1 MFDSWLGFKS
11 AEKKKMQMMMMMM
24 TTATTTANSNGS
36 CKCSNPLQ
44 RSEIDVVVVAVELML
59 LLSMA
64 SVFFL
69 LGLNLLEV
77 SGRILKYQKD
87 DIVGYGSNVVM
98 TLFSYDMK
106 IPRLHF

>member
-1 MFDSWLGFKS
+1 
-11 AEKKKMQMMMMMM
+11 MQMMMMMM

-44 RSEIDVVVVAVELML
+44 RSEIDVVVVVVVELML

-64 SVFFL
+64 SVFFR

-87 DIVGYGSNVVM
+87 DIFGYGSNVVM

-106 IPRLHF
+106 IPRLCF